1 MTAVITTIAQ
11 TLLTIVFALGGA
23 AAAVGGA
30 YVGVQIMTG
39 HAAGSSQSTSRGIM
53 SILGVVGGLVIMLAG
68 PFFATQIITAMADTP
83 KTITIPAPEGAG
95 GVVPPAAP

>member
-39 HAAGSSQSTSRGIM
+39 HAAGSSQATSRGIM
-53 SILGVVGGLVIMLAG
+53 SILGVVGGLVIMLSG
-68 PFFATQIITAMADTP
+68 PFFANQIITAMASTS
-83 KTITIPAPEGAG
+83 KAITIPTAGAA
-95 GVVPPAAP
+95 VVQPTAVP